1 MKSRIVLGVAMLVA
15 FMVGAPVAAQA
26 QDPVDLG
33 GAYVL
38 DQAGVVS
45 GSEDRIKASL
55 DQLYNDTGMQLFVVY
70 VDSFTGAASP
80 AEWADDTAVMSG
92 LGDKDALLAIATD
105 DRVYRVSVAA
115 DFPLSD
121 GDLAQ
126 IEENALVPQ
135 LRDDNWADA
144 AVAFA
149 DGLRG
154 EGNDSGSLPLWPIVL
169 IIVAAVGG
177 AVIYLLVRLARRRG
191 RGAGSVPAGQPSQA
205 ELDQRA
211 GTLLVQIDDS
221 LRTSEQEL
229 GFAVAQFGDEATAS
243 FTAALASAKQN
254 VAEAF
259 GIRQKLDDAFPETA
273 EEKRALTLRIIELCE
288 TADATLDA
296 QADAFDALREL
307 EKNAPAILDSV
318 DASVTALT
326 ARLATTEATALA
338 LSRAYAPETL
348 ATVAN
353 NLPQARTLIDLAAT
367 TAAKARTDLGT
378 GATSG
383 AAVSVQAAQASVGQ
397 AAGLLDAID
406 ALAASLADAQRLLD
420 AAVAETNR
428 DIAEAR
434 AVAGTTAAGSAAG
447 GTDLADAIASTSAGL
462 AAVLP
467 GSEKNPI
474 DALARVERLDE
485 ALGQALSAVRDRKAQ
500 QASAR
505 SSLDRLVASTVA
517 QISAGEEYLTT
528 RRGGV
533 GTDARTR
540 LSAARQALDEAVAL
554 GATDAVAALPVAQR
568 ASSLAQQGTELAQ
581 GDVDYFSRSSG
592 YGGMG
597 QPSGGIGG
605 GISTDAIIGGILGG
619 LLSGGGGGG
628 GGGWSGGGG
637 FGGGG
642 GGFGGGG
649 FGGSRRSSGGGFGGG
664 GFGGSS
670 RRSSGGGSRGGRRGG
685 GGRF

>member
-1 MKSRIVLGVAMLVA
+1 MKSRFVLGAAVAIA
-15 FMVGAPVAAQA
+15 FSLAMPAAAHA
-26 QDPVDLG
+26 QDPVDLD

-38 DQAGVVS
+38 DQAGVVT
-45 GSEDRIKASL
+45 GSEDTIQASL
-55 DQLYNDTGMQLFVVY
+55 DRLYADTGIQLFVVY
-70 VDSFTGAASP
+70 VDSFTGAASAADWANTT
-80 AEWADDTAVMSG
+80 AELSQ
-92 LGDKDALLAIATD
+92 LGEKDALLAIATD
-105 DRVYRVSVAA
+105 DKLYQVSVTDA
-115 DFPLSD
+115 FPLGADDVS
-121 GDLAQ
+121 Q
-126 IEENALVPQ
+126 IEENALIPQ
-135 LRDDNWADA
+135 LRAGNWADA
-144 AVAFA
+144 ATDFA

-169 IIVAAVGG
+169 VLVVAAGG
-177 AVIYLLVRLARRRG
+177 VIVYLLVRSARRR
-191 RGAGSVPAGQPSQA
+191 RAGETSLPPGQPTQ
-205 ELDQRA
+205 EQLDQRA
-211 GTLLVQIDDS
+211 GTLLVEIDDS

-229 GFAVAQFGDEATAS
+229 GFAVAQFGDDATREFAS
-243 FTAALASAKQN
+243 ALASAKQN

-273 EEKRALTLRIIELCE
+273 EEKRALTLRLLELCE

-307 EKNAPAILDSV
+307 EKNAPAILDTV
-318 DASVTALT
+318 DAAITALT
-326 ARLATTEATALA
+326 ARLSTTEQTSVALA
-338 LSRAYAPETL
+338 RAYAPETI

-353 NLPQARTLIDLAAT
+353 NVPQARTLLDLAST

-378 GATSG
+378 GATSE
-383 AAVSVQAAQASVGQ
+383 AAVAVQAAQASVGQ
-397 AAGLLDAID
+397 ATHLLDGVD

-434 AVAGTTAAGSAAG
+434 AVAGA
-447 GTDLADAIASTSAGL
+447 DLADTIASTSAGL

-500 QASAR
+500 QDSAR

-517 QISAGEEYLTT
+517 QISAGEQYLTT

-533 GTDARTR
+533 GSEARTR

-581 GDVDYFSRSSG
+581 GDVDYFSRSGYGGG

-597 QPSGGIGG
+597 RSGSGGIG

-628 GGGWSGGGG
+628 GGGWSGGG
-637 FGGGG
+637 FGG
-642 GGFGGGG
+642 GGFGGG
-649 FGGSRRSSGGGFGGG
+649 SSRSSRGG

-670 RRSSGGGSRGGRRGG
+670 RRSSGGGFGG
-685 GGRF
+685 GGRRSSGGRF